1 MRNFVTGNI
10 PDFPEYYITKNGK
23 LYSKW
28 SGIWKLKSLGRIKNN
43 GYVIQTLHNKAGL
56 KKTFGIHQL
65 VALVYIP
72 NPNHKAC
79 VCHKDNIRTH
89 NHYKNLYWG
98 TNKENSNQMVVDGRH
113 YIPPNKLTD
122 ADIRNLYKDRI
133 SGMYIKDLVIK
144 YGISRMTTYK
154 YLKQYE
160 KDSKKNL
167 FKV

>member
-28 SGIWKLKSLGRIKNN
+28 SGVWKLKSLSRIKNN

-72 NPNHKAC
+72 NPDNKTC

-89 NHYKNLYWG
+89 NHYINLYWG

-113 YIPPNKLTD
+113 YIPPNKLTNN
-122 ADIRNLYKDRI
+122 DIRNLYNDRI

-160 KDSKKNL
+160 KD
-167 FKV
+167 FKRSIKV